1 MFRILIAVLIL
12 HFSSS
17 AQVDYKNS
25 SDSKKKVQS
34 EIFTFAK
41 DSVYKAFYLFK
52 VPYSSLVFE
61 KDNSKFISKFEI
73 TLEVKNSSEQIVQRK
88 FINDIIELNEYQKTI
103 SDIDVYSN
111 FIEFELSA
119 DTFLCNVNYTD
130 LITGKTF
137 WIYNQKIDLL
147 RTKDLPKWLLVKYNQ
162 TNGIPYFEV
171 DIFGN
176 SVPHSQNNYDLFV
189 TGDFDL
195 SEVEKVTVKSD
206 DSVLISYEFL
216 KFSFNSPIFR
226 LNKNRHILEINSEL
240 ESKQKNNSILIKNF
254 NEKLFE
260 GKYIVELSG
269 EKGNLIKSFPIS
281 VSWIDK
287 PKSLMD
293 YNLAL
298 EMIEFIE
305 VNENFRTYFSSE
317 NEKKKKLYNYWKQK
331 DPTPATAFN
340 ELMNEFYLRV
350 DYAQNEFISI
360 SQRNGAKTDRG
371 KVFILNGKPERIDR
385 NVNSEGKV
393 IESWYYKNP
402 YRVFSFID
410 SRGDGNFKSLQ

>member
-1 MFRILIAVLIL
+1 MFRIFIAVLIL

-17 AQVDYKNS
+17 AQVDIKNS
-25 SDSKKKVQS
+25 SYSKKKVQS

-41 DSVYKAFYLFK
+41 DSVYKTYYLFK
-52 VPYSSLVFE
+52 VPYSILVFE

-88 FINDIIELNEYQKTI
+88 FIKDIIELNEYQKTI

-130 LITGKTF
+130 LITGKPF
-137 WIYNQKIDLL
+137 WIYSQKIDLL
-147 RTKDLPKWLLVKYNQ
+147 RTKDLPRWLLVKHNQ

-171 DIFGN
+171 DFFGN
-176 SVPHSQNNYDLFV
+176 TVPHSQNNYDLLV
-189 TGDFDL
+189 TGDFDF

-206 DSVLISYEFL
+206 DSVLVNYEFM
-216 KFSFNSPIFR
+216 KYNFNSPIFK
-226 LNKNRHILEINSEL
+226 LNKSKHILEINSEL

-260 GKYIVELSG
+260 GKYLVELSG
-269 EKGNLIKSFPIS
+269 AKGNLIKSFPIA

-305 VNENFRTYFSSE
+305 VDESFRTYFSSE

-371 KVFILNGKPERIDR
+371 KIFILNGKPERIDR

>member
-305 VNENFRTYFSSE
+305 VDESFRTYFSSE
-317 NEKKKKLYNYWKQK
+317 NQKKKKLYNYWKQK

>member
-1 MFRILIAVLIL
+1 MFRIFITVLIL

-25 SDSKKKVQS
+25 SYSKKRVQS

-41 DSVYKAFYLFK
+41 DSVYKAYYLFK

-73 TLEVKNSSEQIVQRK
+73 TIEVKNSTEQIVQRK
-88 FINDIIELNEYQKTI
+88 FIKDIIELNEYQKTI

-137 WIYNQKIDLL
+137 WIYNHKIDLL
-147 RTKDLPKWLLVKYNQ
+147 RTKDLPRWLLVNQNQ
-162 TNGIPYFEV
+162 TNGVPYFEV

-176 SVPHSQNNYDLFV
+176 TVPHSQNNYDLLV
-189 TGDFDL
+189 TGDFDF
-195 SEVEKVTVKSD
+195 SEVEQVTVKSE
-206 DSVLISYEFL
+206 DSVLVKYEFL
-216 KFSFNSPIFR
+216 KYNFISPIFK
-226 LNKNRHILEINSEL
+226 LNKNKHILEINSEL

-269 EKGNLIKSFPIS
+269 EKGNLIKSFPIL

-305 VNENFRTYFSSE
+305 VDESFRTYFSSE
-317 NEKKKKLYNYWKQK
+317 NEKKKKLYNYWNQK

-371 KVFILNGKPERIDR
+371 KIFILNGKPERIDR

>member
-17 AQVDYKNS
+17 AQVDYKNLS
-25 SDSKKKVQS
+25 HSKKKVQS
-34 EIFTFAK
+34 EIFTFVK
-41 DSVYKAFYLFK
+41 DSVYKAYYLFK

-240 ESKQKNNSILIKNF
+240 ASKQKNNSILIKNF

>member
-12 HFSSS
+12 NFSNS
-17 AQVDYKNS
+17 AQVDIKNS
-25 SDSKKKVQS
+25 LHSKNKVQS

-41 DSVYKAFYLFK
+41 DSFYKAYYLFK

-73 TLEVKNSSEQIVQRK
+73 TLEVKDSKEQVVQRK
-88 FINDIIELNEYQKTI
+88 FIKDIIELNEYQKTI
-103 SDIDVYSN
+103 SDNDVFSD
-111 FIEFELSA
+111 FIEFELPA

-147 RTKDLPKWLLVKYNQ
+147 RTRDLPRWLLVKHNQ
-162 TNGIPYFEV
+162 TNGTPYFEV
-171 DIFGN
+171 DFFGN
-176 SVPHSQNNYDLFV
+176 TVPHSQNNYDLLLI
-189 TGDFDL
+189 GDFDF
-195 SEVEKVTVKSD
+195 SDVEKVIAKSD
-206 DSVLISYEFL
+206 DSILVNYEFL
-216 KFSFNSPIFR
+216 KYNYISPIFR
-226 LNKNRHILEINSEL
+226 KNKNKLILEINSEPNP
-240 ESKQKNNSILIKNF
+240 EQKINSILIKNF

-260 GKYIVELSG
+260 GKYSVELFG
-269 EKGNLIKSFPIS
+269 NKDNLIRSFPIS

-287 PKSLMD
+287 PKTLMD
-293 YNLAL
+293 FNLAL

-305 VNENFRTYFSSE
+305 VDESFRTYFSSD

-371 KVFILNGKPERIDR
+371 KVYILNGKPERIDR

-393 IESWYYKNP
+393 VESWYYENP

>member
-17 AQVDYKNS
+17 AQVDYKNLS
-25 SDSKKKVQS
+25 HSKKKVQS